1 MDFTNHIP
9 SDLLRHYILQLDRNI
24 HNIIMC
30 RSVSKL
36 LKSII
41 DEIIKSFKFSS
52 SVKLMKSLNNFIT
65 PICGGRRVIRIK
77 IRDPSTGIVVNTYH
91 YIVNNKYTCNY
102 NYHLANQHGGESL
115 RLICYDGL
123 LINIFRESDA
133 AVIIVGGSHS
143 CQYTIAGHGSDSYDI
158 SFLLDSPIAKYE
170 QKILTLY

>member
-1 MDFTNHIP
+1 MDFTNYIP
-9 SDLLRHYILQLDRNI
+9 SDLLRCYVLQLDRNI
-24 HNIIMC
+24 HTIIMC

-52 SVKLMKSLNNFIT
+52 SVKLMKSLSDFIT
-65 PICGGRRVIRIK
+65 PICRGRRIIRIK
-77 IRDPSTGIVVNTYH
+77 TCHPSMGIVNTYH

-143 CQYTIAGHGSDSYDI
+143 CQYTITEHDSDSYDI

-170 QKILTLY
+170 QKILPLY